1 MTMNLKIDRP
11 LVLLAIALA
20 SVGCESEFT
29 PRPRGYMH
37 IELLPHSYTLF
48 DTTCPFTFE
57 MSAYARAT
65 YDPAHSAQPCWF
77 SIEYPRHRAKVHISY
92 ARLNGNLATYLEDV
106 RTLTNKHISKAS
118 GIQEHVI
125 MLPARDMY
133 GMRFDV
139 GGTSAASPIQFF
151 ITDSTTHFMRGA
163 LYFNTV
169 PNNDSLAPVIQYI
182 SDDIDHLISTFRW
195 KD

>member
-1 MTMNLKIDRP
+1 MSLRIDR
-11 LVLLAIALA
+11 LLALLAFATALA
-20 SVGCESEFT
+20 GCESEFT

-37 IELLPHSYTLF
+37 IELQPHSYAAF
-48 DTTCPFTFE
+48 DTTCPFVFE
-57 MSAYARAT
+57 MSAHARAT
-65 YDPAHSAQPCWF
+65 YDPAHSEQPCWF

-92 ARLNGNLATYLEDV
+92 ARLNGDLATYLEDV

-118 GIQEHVI
+118 GIQERVI
-125 MLPARDMY
+125 MIPERDLF

-163 LYFNTV
+163 LYFNAV
-169 PNNDSLAPVIQYI
+169 PNNDSLAPVVQYI
-182 SDDIDHLISTFRW
+182 SEDIDHLISTFRW